1 MQMTT
6 KVREKRDARG
16 WELAVPIVG
25 TLAILYFTSVPF
37 FTKEISLHIS
47 AAFGVLF
54 AVLVATLMCGYSW
67 GEVEEDMINGIRKS
81 MDVIIFIAVFSLFIS
96 SSIVSGWIP
105 TLIYYITK
113 SPAIAEAYKLNPTV
127 FIPLVVLI
135 IMVIKK
141 YPAVPS
147 IVLGVFLNGIAAKL
161 FQGTSF
167 ADILVNTL
175 YGGALDLGS
184 EFLNKVLLRLN
195 GFYESLWLITLVIVS
210 VMLYAVLKK
219 IGFLKGVQ

>member
-6 KVREKRDARG
+6 KVREKRDAKG
-16 WELAVPIVG
+16 WELAIPIIG
-25 TLAILYFTSVPF
+25 TLAILYFTSAPL

-47 AAFGVLF
+47 LTFGVLF
-54 AVLVATLMCGYSW
+54 AVLVAVLLCGYSW
-67 GEVEEDMINGIRKS
+67 GQLEEEMIEGIKKS
-81 MDVIIFIAVFSLFIS
+81 MDIIIFIAVLSLFVS

-105 TLIYYITK
+105 TLIYYLSK
-113 SPAIAEAYKLNPTV
+113 SPAIAEAYKLNPAV
-127 FIPLVVLI
+127 FIVPAI
-135 IMVIKK
+135 IIVMVIKK

-147 IVLGVFLNGIAAKL
+147 LILGAFLNGVAAKL

-167 ADILVNTL
+167 ADIVVNTL
-175 YGGALDLGS
+175 YGGALDMGN

-195 GFYESLWLITLVIVS
+195 GFYESLWLITLVTLS
-210 VMLYAVLKK
+210 VMLYAALKK

>member
-1 MQMTT
+1 MTT
-6 KVREKRDARG
+6 KVREKRNAKG
-16 WELAVPIVG
+16 WEMIIPIIS
-25 TLAILYFTSVPF
+25 TLAILCFTSVPF

-47 AAFGVLF
+47 ITFGVLI
-54 AVLVATLMCGYSW
+54 AVLIATLLCGHAW
-67 GEVEEDMINGIRKS
+67 DEIEEEMIKGISRA
-81 MDVIIFIAVFSLFIS
+81 MDIIIFIAVFNLFIS

-105 TLIYYITK
+105 TFIYYLTQ
-113 SPAIAEAYKLNPTV
+113 SPVIAEAYKLNPAA
-127 FIPLVVLI
+127 FITPAI
-135 IMVIKK
+135 IIVMLIKK
-141 YPAVPS
+141 FPVVPS
-147 IVLGVFLNGIAAKL
+147 LILGVFLNGITAKL

-175 YGGALDLGS
+175 YGGVLEFGNAVLD
-184 EFLNKVLLRLN
+184 KVLVRLN